1 MSRGE
6 NHYCGVVGGLYNSLA
21 SGSAI
26 FNTGVEQPNI
36 IAVVAQNTKFQLYIN
51 GMQVNE
57 VSESH
62 FSSGTIAVFASYL
75 TDTKATEQVA
85 FNDVKV
91 WTL

>member
-1 MSRGE
+1 M
-6 NHYCGVVGGLYNSLA
+6 
-21 SGSAI
+21 
-26 FNTGVEQPNI
+26 
-36 IAVVAQNTKFQLYIN
+36 VAQNTKFQLYIN
-51 GMQVNE
+51 GVQVNQ
-57 VSESH
+57 VTESH